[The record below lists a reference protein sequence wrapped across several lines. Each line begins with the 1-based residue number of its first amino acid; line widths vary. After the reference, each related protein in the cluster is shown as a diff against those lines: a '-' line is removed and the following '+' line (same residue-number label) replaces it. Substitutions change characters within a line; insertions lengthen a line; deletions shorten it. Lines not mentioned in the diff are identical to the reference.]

1 MIENNGQAQAETQGS
16 SAPEGAE
23 QTASQVLDLD
33 GVSNFKFQGR
43 ELTPDQL
50 GEIFQGY
57 QKYGE
62 TSKYV
67 NEDQTYWANVNVD
80 IDKVLQNPARAEE
93 FKRTY
98 PERFHAL
105 LDRALKSTTATQNGS
120 QSQTSQN
127 AIPKEVLE
135 RLSKVDSLEQRLH
148 QADVQAA
155 SAQID
160 AILPKLLEKYEL
172 ADEDKVLARVEAFLS
187 KPGNKLSPAVWDR
200 FAREDHAQAQKRADK
215 YHEAKLKA
223 QLNKGRDGQD
233 IGAGGATPGQAPV
246 KPKTF
251 EEAQKAMIA
260 SMRSS
265 RA

>member
-1 MIENNGQAQAETQGS
+1 MIENNGQPQAEPQGS
-16 SAPEGAE
+16 PAPEGAE
-23 QTASQVLDLD
+23 QTASQILDLD
-33 GVSNFKFQGR
+33 GVSQFKFQGR

-67 NEDQTYWANVNVD
+67 NEDQTFWANVNVD
-80 IDKVLQNPARAEE
+80 IDKVLKNPARAEE

-105 LDRALKSTTATQNGS
+105 LDRAMKSTPATSETSQVNQTQN
-120 QSQTSQN
+120 
-127 AIPKEVLE
+127 ALPKDVLD
-135 RLSKVDSLEQRLH
+135 RLSKVDLMEQRLH

-172 ADEDKVLARVEAFLS
+172 ADEDKVLSKVEAHLNR
-187 KPGNKLSPAVWDR
+187 GLKLSPAVWER
-200 FAREDHAQAQKRADK
+200 FAREDHERVQKRADK
-215 YHEAKLKA
+215 VYEAKLKN
-223 QLNKGRDGQD
+223 QINKGREGQD
-233 IGAGGATPGQAPV
+233 IGAGGATPGQAPN

-260 SMRSS
+260 SMRSQ